1 MKPTIRDVAK
11 KANVSVATVSRVIN
25 EKGYVYEETRK
36 AVLKIIDELGF
47 EPNQLA
53 RSLTNHRSKMIGVI
67 VPHLGT
73 TFYGQLIEGI
83 EHAALSYGFKT
94 MLCNTQDNSQ
104 REIDYLKI
112 FEQYNVEGIIVASN
126 FQNKEKLEQ
135 LNIPVVSIDHLIS
148 DEYPSITCNNEHGG
162 KVAAEALINGGA
174 KNILLLRGPSFLI
187 TSQERTKGFLEVTE
201 LHDCTVDIHDFD
213 LIEPNAEFIY
223 QYLKNNPHVDGIF
236 AMSDTLALIA
246 LGCLQKLGRKIPKD
260 VMLVGF
266 DDAPFT
272 KWTSP
277 AISTVSQSVK
287 YMGSEAINLL
297 IKSINNEQIPN
308 KHISVEV
315 TYKARQTTKQLL
327 K

>member
-36 AVLKIIDELGF
+36 TVLKIIDELGF

-67 VPHLGT
+67 VPHIGT

-83 EHAALSYGFKT
+83 EHAALSCGYKT
-94 MLCNTQDNSQ
+94 MLCNTQDNSG

-126 FQNKEKLEQ
+126 FLNKDKLEQ
-135 LNIPVVSIDHLIS
+135 LNIPFVTIDHLIS
-148 DEYPSITCNNEHGG
+148 DDYPSITCNNEHGG
-162 KVAAEALINGGA
+162 KVAAKALIESGA

-187 TSQERTKGFLEVTE
+187 TSQERTKGFLEITE
-201 LHDCTVDIHDFD
+201 QYGCTVDIHDFD
-213 LIEPNAEFIY
+213 LIEPDAEFIY

-246 LGCLQKLGRKIPKD
+246 LGCLQQLGRKIPKD
-260 VMLVGF
+260 VSLVGF

-287 YMGSEAINLL
+287 YMGSESINLL

-315 TYKARQTTKQLL
+315 TYKPRQTTK
-327 K
+327 

>member
-36 AVLKIIDELGF
+36 TVLKIIDELGF

-67 VPHLGT
+67 VPHIGT

-83 EHAALSYGFKT
+83 EHAALSYGYKT
-94 MLCNTQDNSQ
+94 MLYNTQDNSG

-126 FQNKEKLEQ
+126 FLNKDKLEQ
-135 LNIPVVSIDHLIS
+135 LNIPVVTIDHLIS
-148 DEYPSITCNNEHGG
+148 DDYPSITCNNENGG
-162 KVAAEALINGGA
+162 QVAAKALIESGA

-187 TSQERTKGFLEVTE
+187 TSQERTKGFLEITE
-201 LHDCTVDIHDFD
+201 QYGCTVDIHDFD
-213 LIEPNAEFIY
+213 LIEPDAEFIY

-246 LGCLQKLGRKIPKD
+246 LGCLQQLGRKIPKD
-260 VMLVGF
+260 VSLVGF

-287 YMGSEAINLL
+287 YMGSESINLL

-315 TYKARQTTKQLL
+315 TYKPRQTTK
-327 K
+327 

>member
-36 AVLKIIDELGF
+36 TVLKIIDELGF

-67 VPHLGT
+67 VPHIGT

-83 EHAALSYGFKT
+83 EHAALSYGYKT
-94 MLCNTQDNSQ
+94 MLCNTQDNSG

-126 FQNKEKLEQ
+126 FLNKDKLEQ
-135 LNIPVVSIDHLIS
+135 LNIPFVTIDHLIS
-148 DEYPSITCNNEHGG
+148 DDYPSITCNNEHGG
-162 KVAAEALINGGA
+162 KVAAKALIESGA

-187 TSQERTKGFLEVTE
+187 TSQERTKGFLEITE
-201 LHDCTVDIHDFD
+201 QYGCTVDIHDFD
-213 LIEPNAEFIY
+213 LIEPDAEFIY

-246 LGCLQKLGRKIPKD
+246 LGCLQQLGRKIPKD
-260 VMLVGF
+260 VSLVGF

-287 YMGSEAINLL
+287 YMGSESINLL

-315 TYKARQTTKQLL
+315 TYKPRQTTK
-327 K
+327 

>member
-36 AVLKIIDELGF
+36 TVLKIIDELGF

-67 VPHLGT
+67 VPHIGT

-83 EHAALSYGFKT
+83 EHAALSYGYKT
-94 MLCNTQDNSQ
+94 MLCNTQDNSV

-126 FQNKEKLEQ
+126 FLNKDKLEQ
-135 LNIPVVSIDHLIS
+135 LNIPFVTIDHLIS
-148 DEYPSITCNNEHGG
+148 GDYPSITCNNEHGG
-162 KVAAEALINGGA
+162 KVAAKALIESGA

-187 TSQERTKGFLEVTE
+187 TSQERTKGFLEITE
-201 LHDCTVDIHDFD
+201 QYGCTVDIHDFD
-213 LIEPNAEFIY
+213 LIEPDAEFIY

-246 LGCLQKLGRKIPKD
+246 LGCLQQLGRKIPKD
-260 VMLVGF
+260 VSLVGF

-287 YMGSEAINLL
+287 YMGSESINLL

-315 TYKARQTTKQLL
+315 TYKPRQTTK
-327 K
+327 

>member
-36 AVLKIIDELGF
+36 TVLKIIDELGF

-67 VPHLGT
+67 VPHIGT

-83 EHAALSYGFKT
+83 EQAALSYGYKT
-94 MLCNTQDNSQ
+94 MLCNTQDNNQ

-126 FQNKEKLEQ
+126 FQNKDKLEQ
-135 LNIPVVSIDHLIS
+135 LNIPIVSVDHLID
-148 DEYPSITCNNEHGG
+148 DESPSITCNNENGG
-162 KVAAEALINGGA
+162 QVAAKALIESGA

-187 TSQERTKGFLEVTE
+187 TSQERTRGFLEITE
-201 LHDCTVDIHDFD
+201 QYGCTVDIHDFD
-213 LIEPNAEFIY
+213 LIEPDAEFIY

-246 LGCLQKLGRKIPKD
+246 LGCLQQLGRKIPKD
-260 VMLVGF
+260 VSLVGF

-287 YMGSEAINLL
+287 YMGSESINLL

-315 TYKARQTTKQLL
+315 TYKPRQTTK
-327 K
+327 

>member
-36 AVLKIIDELGF
+36 TVLKIIDELGF

-67 VPHLGT
+67 VPHIGT

-83 EHAALSYGFKT
+83 EHAALSYGYKT
-94 MLCNTQDNSQ
+94 MLCNTQDNSG

-126 FQNKEKLEQ
+126 FLNKDKLEQ
-135 LNIPVVSIDHLIS
+135 LNIPVVTIDHLIS
-148 DEYPSITCNNEHGG
+148 DDYPSITCNNENGG
-162 KVAAEALINGGA
+162 QVAAKALIESGA

-187 TSQERTKGFLEVTE
+187 TSQERTKGFLEITE
-201 LHDCTVDIHDFD
+201 QYGCTVDIHDFD
-213 LIEPNAEFIY
+213 LIEPDAEFIY

-246 LGCLQKLGRKIPKD
+246 LGCLQQLGRKIPKD
-260 VMLVGF
+260 VSLVGF

-287 YMGSEAINLL
+287 YMGSESINLL

-315 TYKARQTTKQLL
+315 TYKPRQTTK
-327 K
+327 